1 LENVPDFSE
10 CVRNVKPL
18 REKKGEGKM
27 RKVNG
32 TIVLMLLLSSLM
44 LTLPVLQLTPNVQAQ
59 GLQRTLHSEKPLVP
73 IHMHSLTGFIDPYH
87 PLQTPFHELYP
98 QFCQEFAL
106 TSWEDVNQTGHLN
119 GGDQIDM
126 INLTGGEVH
135 WFYVDRVTYT
145 LRVTNPQDPQSPG
158 MYIEYKGTY
167 DNETL
172 RYDPRSSQW
181 HEVYPVYGP
190 LFHIKN
196 YQDSQGTPPGLSFCD
211 FVQFDDN
218 VWWHIE
224 EAATDLILNEK
235 IADPTGTYWN
245 ELHPVFG
252 NRYHITQWT
261 DDGNLLLSPGD
272 KVTLDPGQVGP
283 SSVTQV
289 TLTLN
294 ITLQGDPAQ
303 RMYLEFAGGYPHM
316 WEPKTNPI
324 GSMWHEVYPLY
335 CPMYEIIDWV
345 DNCNGV
351 LSYCDYITLFDL
363 AGQHLTTWHVEELA
377 VDMVVQ
383 EPAPPVHDVA
393 VISVT
398 PSFGSVF
405 QGWPDPI
412 TVDVQNQ
419 GDFFENF
426 TVSVY
431 YDTSPVTTSPKTVT
445 NLAPKATQTL
455 KFCWVTTNVPPDTY
469 KITAYAS
476 VVPEETDTTDNTLP
490 DGDVE
495 VLAPPAFYWKAGFC
509 DYAPS
514 GMPDFDQKQWG
525 TYNWTDKGHAWSH
538 CGPTAAANSLW
549 WLDSK
554 FEPTQPPV
562 SPPTP
567 SDGFPLVSSYIPG
580 IDDHDPGNVQPF
592 IEHLAYLMDTD
603 GKRTGLAHSGT
614 NVIDME
620 AGLAQYLSWTGVNP
634 KGDVNGDGIVN
645 GTDVSIVNAAMGSTP
660 ISGNWNMAA
669 DIAPVTVGW
678 PNRQPANNIVNAADL
693 ALVTANLGKTGF
705 FYEHTVDKPAFDY
718 IEQEV
723 EKCQDVVLLV
733 GYWYYS
739 PTPPYWY
746 REGGHYLTVAGVNSI
761 EMKMA
766 VSDPCLDAFENGLTP
781 EGRVPI
787 PHMHMPPEP
796 PYITHNDAAYVS
808 HDIYNV
814 ALVSQFVPQPNPNG
828 TWTLVNYAGWKPTP
842 PYFTVIESAVIT
854 SPLGIHDINVTD
866 VTTSKD
872 GCTPMPTV
880 GQALTMRINVTVKNE
895 GDFTESFTLTVNA
908 TNATTS
914 IVVGT
919 QTVSNLLSGET
930 RMLLFTWDTTSAAY
944 GDYTISA
951 YATPVPT
958 EFDTAN
964 NLFTD
969 GVVRVV
975 IPGDINADTYVNAKD
990 AVLLGTAFNSNRGQ
1004 PSYNRNAD
1012 VNDDDYV
1019 NAKDAVLLGKHF
1031 NEHEP

>member
-1 LENVPDFSE
+1 MTNVT
-10 CVRNVKPL
+10 
-18 REKKGEGKM
+18 GE
-27 RKVNG
+27 
-32 TIVLMLLLSSLM
+32 
-44 LTLPVLQLTPNVQAQ
+44 
-59 GLQRTLHSEKPLVP
+59 
-73 IHMHSLTGFIDPYH
+73 
-87 PLQTPFHELYP
+87 
-98 QFCQEFAL
+98 
-106 TSWEDVNQTGHLN
+106 
-119 GGDQIDM
+119 
-126 INLTGGEVH
+126 EVH

-145 LRVTNPQDPQSPG
+145 LRVKLNPEDPQSPE

-172 RYDPRSSQW
+172 RYNPICSWW

-190 LFHIKN
+190 LFHIKG

-211 FVQFDDN
+211 YVQFDDN

-261 DDGNLLLSPGD
+261 DDGSGLLSPGD

-303 RMYLEFAGGYPHM
+303 RMYLEFADGYLHM

-324 GSMWHEVYPLY
+324 GSMWHEVYPVY
-335 CPMYEIIDWV
+335 CPMYEITGWV

-351 LSYCDYITLFDL
+351 LSYCDNITLFDFTSQQF
-363 AGQHLTTWHVEELA
+363 ATWHVEELA

-398 PSFGSVF
+398 PLFGSVF

-419 GDFFENF
+419 GDFLETF

-431 YDTSPVTTSPKTVT
+431 YGTNPVTTSPITVT
-445 NLAPKATQTL
+445 GLAPGAIQTL
-455 KFCWVTTNVPPDTY
+455 KFCWVTTSVPPNTY
-469 KITAYAS
+469 TITANAS
-476 VVPEETDTTDNTLP
+476 IVPGETDTADNTLS
-490 DGDVE
+490 DGTVTI
-495 VLAPPAFYWKAGFC
+495 LAPPPFYWKDGFC

-525 TYNWTDKGHAWSH
+525 TYNWTDKGGAWSH

-620 AGLAQYLSWTGVNP
+620 AGITHYLSWTGVNP
-634 KGDVNGDGIVN
+634 KGDVNGDGTVN
-645 GTDVSIVNAAMGSTP
+645 QTDVNIVNAAMGSTP
-660 ISGNWNMAA
+660 VSTNWNMAA
-669 DIAPVTVGW
+669 DIDPVTLGW
-678 PNRQPANNIVNAADL
+678 PNRQPANNTIDQADL

-705 FYEHTVDKPAFDY
+705 FYEHTIDKPDFYY

-723 EKCQDVVLLV
+723 EKSQDVVLLL
-733 GYWYYS
+733 GYWMLII
-739 PTPPYWY
+739 PPQPATPYWV
-746 REGGHYLTVAGVNSI
+746 RENGHFVTVAGVNSQEKKI
-761 EMKMA
+761 A
-766 VSDPCLDAFENGLTP
+766 ISDPCLNAFEDRLIP

-787 PHMHMPPEP
+787 PHVHPAPEP
-796 PYITHNDAAYVS
+796 PYVTHNDAAYVS

-814 ALVSQFVPQPNPNG
+814 TLISSILPNPPFPPCPGGN
-828 TWTLVNYAGWKPTP
+828 WTLVNYAGWSPTP
-842 PYFTVIESAVIT
+842 PQFTVIESAVIT
-854 SPLGIHDINVTD
+854 SPLGIHDVAVTNVT
-866 VTTSKD
+866 SAK
-872 GCTPMPTV
+872 TV
-880 GQALTMRINVTVKNE
+880 ICKGRCVNLTVSVQNQGNFTETFNVTVYAN
-895 GDFTESFTLTVNA
+895 
-908 TNATTS
+908 TTS
-914 IVVGT
+914 IASQNVTLTSGNST
-919 QTVSNLLSGET
+919 TLTFTWNTTGFAYAYTMSANATILPGET
-930 RMLLFTWDTTSAAY
+930 DTSDNTFVDGLIKVSCLGDLN
-944 GDYTISA
+944 GDYI
-951 YATPVPT
+951 
-958 EFDTAN
+958 
-964 NLFTD
+964 TD
-969 GVVRVV
+969 GQDYQLVKKAVPSS
-975 IPGDINADTYVNAKD
+975 PGSPKWNPNAD
-990 AVLLGTAFNSNRGQ
+990 L
-1004 PSYNRNAD
+1004 
-1012 VNDDDYV
+1012 NDDGIVDGQDFQIV
-1019 NAKDAVLLGKHF
+1019 KKNIGQSD
-1031 NEHEP
+1031 P

>member
-1 LENVPDFSE
+1 
-10 CVRNVKPL
+10 
-18 REKKGEGKM
+18 M
-27 RKVNG
+27 RKVNR
-32 TIVLMLLLSSLM
+32 TIALMLLLSSLL
-44 LTLPVLQLTPNVQAQ
+44 LTLPVLQLTPNVQAEAV
-59 GLQRTLHSEKPLVP
+59 QRTLHSEKPLVP
-73 IHMHSLTGFIDPYH
+73 IHMHSLVGLIDPYN
-87 PLQTPFHELYP
+87 PLGTPFHELYP
-98 QFCQEFAL
+98 QYCPEFVL
-106 TSWEDVNQTGHLN
+106 TSWEDENYTQHLN
-119 GGDQIDM
+119 GGDQVDM
-126 INLTGGEVH
+126 TNVTGGEVH
-135 WFYVDRVTYT
+135 WYYVDRVTYT
-145 LRVTNPQDPQSPG
+145 LRVKLHPEDPQSPE

-172 RYDPRSSQW
+172 RYNPICSQW

-190 LFHIKN
+190 LFHIKKYN
-196 YQDSQGTPPGLSFCD
+196 DTGQPPGLSFCD
-211 FVQFDDN
+211 WVQFDDN

-235 IADPTGTYWN
+235 IADPTYTYWN
-245 ELHPVFG
+245 ELHPDFG
-252 NRYHITQWT
+252 NRYHIMEWM
-261 DDGNLLLSPGD
+261 DDNGDGLLNPRD
-272 KVTLDPGQVGP
+272 KVTLDPGPIEPCDVI
-283 SSVTQV
+283 QV

-303 RMYLEFAGGYPHM
+303 RMYLEFTGDYLHM

-324 GSMWHEVYPLY
+324 GSMWHEVYPVY
-335 CPMYEIIDWV
+335 CPMYEITGWV

-351 LSYCDYITLFDL
+351 LSYCDYITLFNL
-363 AGQHLTTWHVEELA
+363 TGQQSAIWHVEELA

-398 PSFGSVF
+398 PLFGSVF

-419 GDFFENF
+419 GDFAETF

-431 YDTSPVTTSPKTVT
+431 YGTNPVTTSPITVT
-445 NLAPKATQTL
+445 NLAPSAIQTL
-455 KFCWVTTNVPPDTY
+455 IFCWVTTNVPPNTY
-469 KITAYAS
+469 TITAYAS
-476 VVPEETDTTDNTLP
+476 VVPEETDTADNTLP

-525 TYNWTDKGHAWSH
+525 TYNWTDKGGAWSH

-620 AGLAQYLSWTGVNP
+620 AGLTHYLSWTGVNP
-634 KGDVNGDGIVN
+634 KGDVNGDGTVN
-645 GTDVSIVNAAMGSTP
+645 QTDVDIVNAAMGSTP

-678 PNRQPANNIVNAADL
+678 PNRQPADNTVSMVDL

-705 FYEHTVDKPAFDY
+705 FYEHTVDKPDFYY

-723 EKCQDVVLLV
+723 EKSQDVVLLL
-733 GYWYYS
+733 GYWILI
-739 PTPPYWY
+739 TPPQETPYWY
-746 REGGHYLTVAGVNSI
+746 REGGHFVTVAGVNSQEKKI
-761 EMKMA
+761 A
-766 VSDPCLDAFENGLTP
+766 ISDPCYNAFEDQLIQ

-787 PHMHMPPEP
+787 PHVHLPPEP
-796 PYITHNDAAYVS
+796 PYITHNNAAYVS

-814 ALVSQFVPQPNPNG
+814 ELISLKAPNPPFPPCPGGN
-828 TWTLVNYAGWKPTP
+828 WTLVDYVGWRPTP

-854 SPLGIHDINVTD
+854 SPLGEHDVAVVN

-872 GCTPMPTV
+872 GCRPMLTV
-880 GQALTMRINVTVKNE
+880 CRNYTARINVTVLNE
-895 GDFTESFTLTVNA
+895 GVFTENFTLTAHANTTVIGTTNVVNLA
-908 TNATTS
+908 PRLQTIVTFLWNTT
-914 IVVGT
+914 GY
-919 QTVSNLLSGET
+919 
-930 RMLLFTWDTTSAAY
+930 AY
-944 GDYTISA
+944 GNYTISA
-951 YATPVPT
+951 QAT
-958 EFDTAN
+958 
-964 NLFTD
+964 
-969 GVVRVV
+969 GVVGETHTADNTYDDGTILVTGV
-975 IPGDINADTYVNAKD
+975 GDVNGDFKCDGKDIARMAK
-990 AVLLGTAFNSNRGQ
+990 AFGTRRGQ
-1004 PSYNRNAD
+1004 PLWDTNAD
-1012 VNDDDYV
+1012 VNDDDKV
-1019 NAKDAVLLGKHF
+1019 DGKDISIAAKYYGTIY
-1031 NEHEP
+1031 P

>member
-1 LENVPDFSE
+1 
-10 CVRNVKPL
+10 
-18 REKKGEGKM
+18 M

-59 GLQRTLHSEKPLVP
+59 GGLKTLHSEKPLTP
-73 IHMHSLTGFIDPYH
+73 IHMHSLIGFIDPYN

-98 QFCQEFAL
+98 QYCQEFAL

-145 LRVTNPQDPQSPG
+145 LRVKLNPEDPQSPE

-172 RYDPRSSQW
+172 RYNPICSYW

-196 YQDSQGTPPGLSFCD
+196 YQDTGQPIGLSFCD
-211 FVQFDDN
+211 WVQFDDN

-224 EAATDLILNEK
+224 DAATDLILNEK

-261 DDGNLLLSPGD
+261 DADGLGLLSPGD

-294 ITLQGDPAQ
+294 ITLQGDPSQ
-303 RMYLEFAGGYPHM
+303 RMYLEFTGGYPHM

-324 GSMWHEVYPLY
+324 GSMWHEVYPVY
-335 CPMYEIIDWV
+335 CPMYEIIGWV

-351 LSYCDYITLFDL
+351 LSYCDFITLFDL
-363 AGQHLTTWHVEELA
+363 TSQQPATWHVEELA
-377 VDMVVQ
+377 VDMIVQ

-398 PSFGSVF
+398 PLFGSVF

-419 GDFFENF
+419 GDFTETF

-431 YDTSPVTTSPKTVT
+431 YGTNPVTTSPITVT
-445 NLAPKATQTL
+445 NLAPSAIQTL
-455 KFCWVTTNVPPDTY
+455 KFCWVTTNVPPNTY
-469 KITAYAS
+469 TITVEAS
-476 VVPEETDTTDNTLP
+476 IVPGETDTADNTLP
-490 DGDVE
+490 DGSVTI
-495 VLAPPAFYWKAGFC
+495 LARPPFYWKDGFC

-514 GMPDFDQKQWG
+514 GMPDFDQRQD
-525 TYNWTDKGHAWSH
+525 NWNDSTGKWSY

-554 FEPTQPPV
+554 FEPAQPPM

-580 IDDHDPGNVQPF
+580 IDDHDSGNVQPF
-592 IEHLAYLMDTD
+592 IQHLAYLMDTD
-603 GKRTGLAHSGT
+603 GQRTMLVHSGT
-614 NVIDME
+614 NVKDME

-634 KGDVNGDGIVN
+634 KGNVNGDGIVN
-645 GTDVSIVNAAMGSTP
+645 QTDVDIVNAAMGSTP

-678 PNRQPANNIVNAADL
+678 PNRQPANNKVDAADL
-693 ALVTANLGKTGF
+693 ALVTANLGTTDF
-705 FYEHTVDKPAFDY
+705 FYEHTVDKPDFYY

-723 EKCQDVVLLV
+723 EKSQDVVLLL
-733 GYWYYS
+733 GYWILI
-739 PTPPYWY
+739 TPPQGTPYWF
-746 REGGHYLTVAGVNSI
+746 REDGHYATVAGVNSQEKKI
-761 EMKMA
+761 A
-766 VSDPCLDAFENGLTP
+766 ISDPCHNAFEDALIQ

-787 PHMHMPPEP
+787 PHAHLPPQP
-796 PYITHNDAAYVS
+796 PYVTHNDAAYVS

-814 ALVSQFVPQPNPNG
+814 ERISLIAPNPPFPPCPGGN
-828 TWTLVNYAGWKPTP
+828 WTLMNYVGWNPTP

-866 VTTSKD
+866 VATSKD

-880 GQALTMRINVTVKNE
+880 GQSLTMRINVTVKNE

-919 QTVSNLLSGET
+919 QTVNDLLSGQT
-930 RMLLFTWDTTSAAY
+930 RTATFTWDTSGFAK
-944 GDYTISA
+944 DNYTISA
-951 YATPVPT
+951 YAWPVPGET
-958 EFDTAN
+958 DTADN
-964 NLFTD
+964 TFID
-969 GVVRVV
+969 GWVYVG
-975 IPGDINADTYVNAKD
+975 IPGDINVDGFVELMDFYCASS
-990 AVLLGTAFNSNRGQ
+990 AFGSKPGDPNWN
-1004 PSYNRNAD
+1004 PNAD
-1012 VNDDDYV
+1012 INDDEFVELMDFFIISQ
-1019 NAKDAVLLGKHF
+1019 HF
-1031 NEHEP
+1031 GEHN